1 MKTHFFKIVSTL
13 PSPFAECP
21 CVWFRFLCPRCM
33 NDRCCLLFSFPCS
46 STPAMSFSDL
56 EFQQIAGG
64 KEIDFFKKKASVSSE
79 LRNAW

>member
-33 NDRCCLLFSFPCS
+33 NDRCS

-79 LRNAW
+79 L